1 MQLLSKGVTV
11 NNEISK
17 FNTLTKYIIV
27 NSSADNILFG
37 DRLFDKV
44 GHVKNAF
51 MQHTKSI
58 NNRYYGEKFD
68 EQEEYVIVK
77 LEFELNNVSEVGG
90 DKNLRRYIRV

>member
-1 MQLLSKGVTV
+1 M

-27 NSSADNILFG
+27 NSTTDNILFG

-44 GHVKNAF
+44 GHTKNAF
-51 MQHTKSI
+51 RQHTKSI

-68 EQEEYVIVK
+68 EQEDYVIVK
-77 LEFELNNVSEVGG
+77 LEFELKSVSEVGG